1 MTRNE
6 TGHVVAA
13 KTAWVQMLLEVPEN
27 AVNVAPG
34 GIGFEFEVADENSL
48 SLEQHMIDVCREENG
63 LNGFE
68 VYPFTA
74 RSFNDV
80 SFQTIFF
87 DVWKMLG
94 GYVIMF
100 FYTVI
105 MLGKLN
111 KKEVEFNLEKSFP
124 NFYLE
129 VRFYLS
135 GLGIF
140 ACILGLGASLG
151 LMFLFGLEYN
161 QTHNILP
168 FIAIGKTFI
177 TKLHSV

>member
-1 MTRNE
+1 MAAE
-6 TGHVVAA
+6 TV
-13 KTAWVQMLLEVPEN
+13 WVQMLLEVPED
-27 AVNVAPG
+27 AKNVAPG

-48 SLEQHMIDVCREENG
+48 AMEQHMIDVCNEENG
-63 LNGFE
+63 RNGFE

-105 MLGKLN
+105 MLGRLD
-111 KKEVEFNLEKSFP
+111 KKEVKQTESLLLIEHIYLHVKSVDSKML
-124 NFYLE
+124 NC
-129 VRFYLS
+129 S
-135 GLGIF
+135 
-140 ACILGLGASLG
+140 
-151 LMFLFGLEYN
+151 YN
-161 QTHNILP
+161 GQ
-168 FIAIGKTFI
+168 
-177 TKLHSV
+177 

>member
-1 MTRNE
+1 MEIWEFDREIINNLTTQDILDAVNTLKESPWFFSERNYLDDLSGVTRNA

-13 KTAWVQMLLEVPEN
+13 KTVWVQMLLEVPEN

-48 SLEQHMIDVCREENG
+48 SLEQHMIDVCGEENG
-63 LNGFE
+63 RNGFE

-87 DVWKMLG
+87 DIWKMLG

-111 KKEVEFNLEKSFP
+111 KKEVETIFP
-124 NFYLE
+124 
-129 VRFYLS
+129 
-135 GLGIF
+135 
-140 ACILGLGASLG
+140 
-151 LMFLFGLEYN
+151 
-161 QTHNILP
+161 
-168 FIAIGKTFI
+168 
-177 TKLHSV
+177 TK